1 MMLLDEVADL
11 EAQANM
17 LNVAVL
23 VTVGTFFC
31 SILSQALIFEYI

>member
-1 MMLLDEVADL
+1 MGSLDVEGWRLLGRVVL
-11 EAQANM
+11 

-31 SILSQALIFEYI
+31 SI